1 MHAPQGPESR
11 RLLEKLIRE
20 ILRVEAQ
27 TIDQPVREA
36 KRIGSEAPP
45 VLALREVATHAT
57 AMRARFVDVLH
68 RNEIPFHKGSLGA
81 TLATLRHFV
90 VDRVI
95 DAERS
100 FRTALLDLR
109 HGTDVVKLL
118 REVSRRGELFGVI
131 RWCDDWLGAR
141 RTLVAR
147 VEAQLAWFA
156 EQETLATRAPPISVE
171 VLPEPIDD
179 AAVDDDGDVL
189 TSTCAS
195 GPKPGSSRSWH
206 TDRST

>member
-1 MHAPQGPESR
+1 MTESR

-20 ILRVEAQ
+20 ITRAETQA
-27 TIDQPVREA
+27 IDHPVREA
-36 KRIGSEAPP
+36 KRIGETAPI
-45 VLALREVATHAT
+45 VSLREVATHAA
-57 AMRARFVDVLH
+57 AMRTRFQDVLH
-68 RNEIPFHKGSLGA
+68 AHEISVHRGTLGA
-81 TLATLRHFV
+81 TLATLRHLV

-109 HGTDVVKLL
+109 HGIDVVKLL
-118 REVSRRGELFGVI
+118 REVARREELFGVI

-156 EQETLATRAPPISVE
+156 EQHALSLGHVPVSADAPIADGDDEGVEDDFE
-171 VLPEPIDD
+171 VLSS
-179 AAVDDDGDVL
+179 AGDPDKRP
-189 TSTCAS
+189 
-195 GPKPGSSRSWH
+195 GPTRFR
-206 TDRST
+206 DRP